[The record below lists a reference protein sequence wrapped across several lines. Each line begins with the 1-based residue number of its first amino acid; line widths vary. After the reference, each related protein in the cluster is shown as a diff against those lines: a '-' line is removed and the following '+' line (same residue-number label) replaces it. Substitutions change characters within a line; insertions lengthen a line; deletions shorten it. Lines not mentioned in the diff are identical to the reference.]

1 MQKRKQLTT
10 FRSVVRVL
18 GGTLGVANLTKRT
31 TQAVCNWRARGT
43 FPSVLWFVI
52 SDELARLGFEAKPS
66 LFGFEVRKPESNET
80 NAKAA

>member
-1 MQKRKQLTT
+1 MQKQTLTR
-10 FRSVVRVL
+10 FNSVVRVL
-18 GGTLGVANLTKRT
+18 GGTLGVAILTKRT

-52 SDELARLGFEAKPS
+52 SDELAELGYEAKPS
-66 LFGFEVRKPESNET
+66 LFGFEMRKVKDNET